1 MKRIVIIGGGIAGV
15 TAAALLARE
24 GHDVT
29 LCEGS
34 REWGGSA
41 GKFTRKDFTYPVGAT
56 LGMGFEPGGIHDR
69 VLRHLQLEQPV
80 ELLDIVM
87 AIKLEG
93 RTILYYRDRTRFIA
107 HLKEQF
113 KPKADAIQ
121 SFFDEIDKIQHHV
134 RPLMEALPALP
145 VKTLSDARMIMK
157 EAPSSLPLMRYL
169 TRTIGDLLRHHQLDG
184 TTFAQLIDG
193 ILLDSMQTGTE
204 ASALLGAVALSIY
217 HDGAYYVPGGLYQ
230 VAERLK
236 TSAEQ
241 DGATI
246 LLGRKITSVR
256 QTADGFLL
264 EDRRGR
270 LLLADEVIGA
280 LPIEAMQELV
290 GPSLQSTL
298 RRTYKRQAALSQWAT
313 FTYYAALP
321 ETIIQD
327 DLAFRQ
333 IHDPIL
339 PSGHAFI
346 SLSQAGDLNRAPTGC
361 RTLTMS
367 CHIPL
372 GQFARKDKERYAQQ
386 ISSMQDK
393 FETILER
400 EFPGFR
406 EHAIE
411 RHPGGPGAW
420 VRYTSRPDGGVGGYP
435 QLPSTSLFRAASFR
449 TGVPGL
455 YIIGD
460 TVFPGAGTIGATTSA
475 IHVARQFGVSI

>member
-1 MKRIVIIGGGIAGV
+1 MKRIAIIGGGIAGV
-15 TAAALLARE
+15 TAAALLARH
-24 GHDVT
+24 GHDVI

-56 LGMGFEPGGIHDR
+56 LGMGFESGGIHER
-69 VLRHLQLEQPV
+69 VLRHLQIDQPV
-80 ELLDIVM
+80 ELLDTVM
-87 AIKLEG
+87 TIKLPG
-93 RTILYYRDRTRFIA
+93 HDILYYRDRTRFIR

-113 KPKADAIQ
+113 RHQADAIQ
-121 SFFDEIDKIQHHV
+121 DFFDEVDRIQRHV
-134 RPLMEALPALP
+134 RPLMQALPALP
-145 VKTLSDARMIMK
+145 LKTWDDARMVVK
-157 EAPSSLPLMRYL
+157 ETKASLPLLPYL
-169 TRTIGDLLRHHQLDG
+169 TRTIGDLLRKHQLDG
-184 TTFAQLIDG
+184 TIFAQLVDG
-193 ILLDSMQTGTE
+193 ILLDSMQTGKE

-236 TSAEQ
+236 ASAEA
-241 DGATI
+241 DGATV

-270 LLLADEVIGA
+270 LLLADAVIGA
-280 LPIEAMQELV
+280 LPLEAVQQFV
-290 GPSLQSTL
+290 SPSLKPVL
-298 RRTYKRQAALSQWAT
+298 RRTYKRQAGLSQWAT
-313 FTYYAALP
+313 FTYYAAIP

-327 DLAFRQ
+327 DQAFRQ
-333 IHDPIL
+333 IHDPML

-346 SLSQAGDLNRAPTGC
+346 SLSRTGDLNRAPIGC

-367 CHIPL
+367 CHIPI
-372 GQFARKDKERYAQQ
+372 GRFARDDRTQYDRQVKA
-386 ISSMQDK
+386 MQET
-393 FETILER
+393 FETILEG
-400 EFPGFR
+400 EFPGFKDQ
-406 EHAIE
+406 AIE
-411 RHPGGPGAW
+411 RHLGGPGAW

-435 QLPSTSLFRAASFR
+435 QLPSTSLFRAAPFR

-475 IHVARQFGVSI
+475 IHVAREFGVKI

>member
-15 TAAALLARE
+15 TAAALLARN

-29 LCEGS
+29 LYEGS

-56 LGMGFEPGGIHDR
+56 LGMGFESGGIHDR
-69 VLRHLQLEQPV
+69 VLQHLQIDQPV
-80 ELLDIVM
+80 ELLETVM
-87 AIKLEG
+87 TIKLDG
-93 RTILYYRDRTRFIA
+93 HDIFYYRERDRFIA
-107 HLKEQF
+107 HLKDQFPEQ
-113 KPKADAIQ
+113 ADAIQ
-121 SFFDEIDKIQHHV
+121 HFFDELDRIQRHV
-134 RPLMEALPALP
+134 RPLMQALPALP
-145 VKTLSDARMIMK
+145 LKTLRDARMIVRETK
-157 EAPSSLPLMRYL
+157 ASLPLLPYL
-169 TRTIGDLLRHHQLDG
+169 ARTVGDILRKHQLDG
-184 TTFAQLIDG
+184 TVFAQLIDG
-193 ILLDSMQTGTE
+193 ILLDSMQTGKE

-236 TSAEQ
+236 AAAEA
-241 DGATI
+241 DGATV

-270 LLLADEVIGA
+270 LLLADAVIGA
-280 LPIEAMQELV
+280 MPIEAMQKLV
-290 GPSLQSTL
+290 EPSLRL
-298 RRTYKRQAALSQWAT
+298 ALGRTYKRQADLTQWAT
-313 FTYYAALP
+313 FTYYAAIP
-321 ETIIQD
+321 ETIIQED
-327 DLAFRQ
+327 YAFRQ
-333 IHDPIL
+333 IHDPLL

-346 SLSQAGDLNRAPTGC
+346 SLSRTGDIERAPIGC

-367 CHIPL
+367 CHIPI
-372 GQFARKDKERYAQQ
+372 GQFARDARAQYDRQ
-386 ISSMQDK
+386 VEAMQEK
-393 FETILER
+393 FETILEQ
-400 EFPGFR
+400 EFPGFQDQV
-406 EHAIE
+406 IE

-475 IHVARQFGVSI
+475 IHVAREFGVKI

>member
-1 MKRIVIIGGGIAGV
+1 MKRIAIIGGGIAGV
-15 TAAALLARE
+15 TAAALLARH

-29 LCEGS
+29 LFEGS

-56 LGMGFEPGGIHDR
+56 LGMGFESGGIHER
-69 VLRHLQLEQPV
+69 VLRHLQIDQPV
-80 ELLDIVM
+80 ELLDTVM
-87 AIKLEG
+87 TIKLPG
-93 RTILYYRDRTRFIA
+93 HDILYYRDRTRFIR

-113 KPKADAIQ
+113 RHQADAIQ
-121 SFFDEIDKIQHHV
+121 DFFDEVDRIQRHV
-134 RPLMEALPALP
+134 RPLMQALPALP
-145 VKTLSDARMIMK
+145 LKTWDDARMVVK
-157 EAPSSLPLMRYL
+157 ETKASLPLLPYL
-169 TRTIGDLLRHHQLDG
+169 TRTIGDLLRKHQLDG
-184 TTFAQLIDG
+184 TIFAQLIDG
-193 ILLDSMQTGTE
+193 ILLDSMQTGKE

-236 TSAEQ
+236 ASAEA
-241 DGATI
+241 DGATV

-256 QTADGFLL
+256 KTADGFLL

-270 LLLADEVIGA
+270 LLIADAVIGA
-280 LPIEAMQELV
+280 LPLEAVQQLV
-290 GPSLQSTL
+290 SPSLKPVL
-298 RRTYKRQAALSQWAT
+298 RRTYKRQAGLSQWAT
-313 FTYYAALP
+313 FTYYAAIP

-327 DLAFRQ
+327 DQAFRQ
-333 IHDPIL
+333 IHDPML

-346 SLSQAGDLNRAPTGC
+346 SLSRPGDLNRAPIGC

-367 CHIPL
+367 CHIPI
-372 GQFARKDKERYAQQ
+372 GRFARDDRAQYDRQ
-386 ISSMQDK
+386 VKAMQET

-400 EFPGFR
+400 EFPGFSSQV
-406 EHAIE
+406 IE

-475 IHVARQFGVSI
+475 IHVAREFGVKI

>member
-15 TAAALLARE
+15 TAAALLARN

-56 LGMGFEPGGIHDR
+56 LGMGFESGGIHDR
-69 VLRHLQLEQPV
+69 VLQHLQIDQPV
-80 ELLDIVM
+80 ELLETVM
-87 AIKLEG
+87 AIKLAG
-93 RTILYYRDRTRFIA
+93 HDILYYRDRDRFIA
-107 HLKEQF
+107 HLKNQF
-113 KPKADAIQ
+113 RDQADSIQ
-121 SFFDEIDKIQHHV
+121 HFFDELDRIQRHV
-134 RPLMEALPALP
+134 RPLMQALPALP
-145 VKTLSDARMIMK
+145 LKTLHDARMIVQETK
-157 EAPSSLPLMRYL
+157 ASLPLLPYL
-169 TRTIGDLLRHHQLDG
+169 TRTIGDILRKHQLDG
-184 TTFAQLIDG
+184 TIFAQLIDG
-193 ILLDSMQTGTE
+193 ILLDSMQTGKE

-217 HDGAYYVPGGLYQ
+217 HDGAYYVPGGLYRI
-230 VAERLK
+230 AERLK
-236 TSAEQ
+236 AAAET
-241 DGATI
+241 DGATV

-270 LLLADEVIGA
+270 LLLADAVIGA
-280 LPIEAMQELV
+280 VPIEAMQQLV
-290 GPSLQSTL
+290 GPSLQPVL
-298 RRTYKRQAALSQWAT
+298 RRTYKRQADLTQWAT
-313 FTYYAALP
+313 FTYYAAIP

-327 DLAFRQ
+327 DHAFRQ
-333 IHDPIL
+333 IHNPIL

-346 SLSQAGDLNRAPTGC
+346 SLSRTGDIERAPAGC

-367 CHIPL
+367 CHIPI
-372 GQFARKDKERYAQQ
+372 GQFARDDRERYDRQVET
-386 ISSMQDK
+386 MQEK
-393 FETILER
+393 FETILEC

-406 EHAIE
+406 NQVIE

-475 IHVARQFGVSI
+475 IHVAREFGVKI

>member
-15 TAAALLARE
+15 TAAALLARN
-24 GHDVT
+24 GHDVV

-41 GKFTRKDFTYPVGAT
+41 GKFTRRDFTYPVGAT
-56 LGMGFEPGGIHDR
+56 LGMGFESGGIHDR
-69 VLRHLQLEQPV
+69 VLRHLKIEQPV
-80 ELLDIVM
+80 QLLETVM
-87 AIKLEG
+87 TIKLAG
-93 RTILYYRDRTRFIA
+93 YDILYHRDRDRFIA

-113 KPKADAIQ
+113 CDQADSIQ
-121 SFFDEIDKIQHHV
+121 GFFDELERIERHA
-134 RPLMEALPALP
+134 RPLMQALPALP
-145 VKTLSDARMIMK
+145 LKTLRDARMIVK
-157 EAPSSLPLMRYL
+157 ETKSSLPLLPYL
-169 TRTIGDLLRHHQLDG
+169 NRTIGDLLRKHQLDG
-184 TTFAQLIDG
+184 TVFAQLIDG

-217 HDGAYYVPGGLYQ
+217 HDGAYYVPGGLFQ

-236 TSAEQ
+236 ASAEA
-241 DGATI
+241 DGATV

-270 LLLADEVIGA
+270 LLLADTVIGA
-280 LPIEAMQELV
+280 VPIEAMQQLV
-290 GPSLQSTL
+290 GPSLRSVL
-298 RRTYKRQAALSQWAT
+298 RRTYKRQMNLSQWAT
-313 FTYYAALP
+313 FTYYAAIP
-321 ETIIQD
+321 ETIIKDEQ
-327 DLAFRQ
+327 AFRQ

-346 SLSQAGDLNRAPTGC
+346 SLSQAGDLTRAPEGC

-372 GQFARKDKERYAQQ
+372 GQFTRDDRRMYDRQVEA
-386 ISSMQDK
+386 MQEK

-400 EFPGFR
+400 EFPGFQD
-406 EHAIE
+406 HVIE

-449 TGVPGL
+449 TGIADL
-455 YIIGD
+455 YVIGD

-475 IHVARQFGVSI
+475 IHVARQLGVKI